1 MRSREQPLWLPSE
14 QLQMRD
20 DQNQLL
26 HQEKGAQVVIEAQR
40 ISG

>member
-14 QLQMRD
+14 QLQMRV
-20 DQNQLL
+20 DQNLRQ
-26 HQEKGAQVVIEAQR
+26 HREKDDLVVIEAQR